1 MPLGQLGGRKAKVL
15 QLTVHELTAIPSTV
29 AVIAIAGGYLGVR
42 SANRTAIAI
51 AREERAARRR
61 GERDTLKRAA
71 YSAFLVAVS
80 KLTDDQIEL
89 DISTKRNR
97 PNRDEIWLRAT
108 ESARVAN
115 DSLATLTLVAPVSIR
130 TLANAAF
137 GRALKAVE
145 DDILAIAEEG
155 EHLAEA
161 MRIDLDS

>member
-1 MPLGQLGGRKAKVL
+1 VS
-15 QLTVHELTAIPSTV
+15 E
-29 AVIAIAGGYLGVR
+29 
-42 SANRTAIAI
+42 
-51 AREERAARRR
+51 
-61 GERDTLKRAA
+61 TLSRRAA